1 MPTTFFSRLES
12 RPRILVQGVLLAAG
26 LFIPLSIL
34 ASAIMEQLPGGWC
47 SSGHVSPLG
56 EPCTSPLAYS
66 LLLILSLGPSPV
78 ALMFVGPGV
87 YDVFPTEQSAF
98 LALRVLSLLVFASF
112 SALVHLVLGRTWGMV
127 VFVVTWTLLNVGL
140 AMVGAMLLVT
150 G

>member
-1 MPTTFFSRLES
+1 
-12 RPRILVQGVLLAAG
+12 
-26 LFIPLSIL
+26 
-34 ASAIMEQLPGGWC
+34 
-47 SSGHVSPLG
+47 
-56 EPCTSPLAYS
+56 
-66 LLLILSLGPSPV
+66 
-78 ALMFVGPGV
+78 MFVGPGV

-127 VFVVTWTLLNVGL
+127 VFVVTWTLLNAGL